1 MLKLVTLQMDR
12 FDETIEYCKRIVE
25 SPIASKEFKA
35 VSYSDTALALA
46 YKNKIKEGMSCIKEA
61 IKLLPEEPDFYAV
74 KGFLYLKLN
83 DELNAEKSFNKAEV
97 LLKKQKDKEMSC
109 LSLIGS
115 YCFDSQYYDGAIYY
129 FQTILLFQFI
139 KRGYRFAKSICYQ
152 FSFLTLQQFRYL
164 IKRRKSGLSDVAT
177 PLRYRHRSHSQLFSK
192 PNTSLV
198 FLN

>member
-1 MLKLVTLQMDR
+1 MDSGDLDAAYNYFKKFEQFTINKVNAWNMLKLVTLQMDR

-109 LSLIGS
+109 LSLLSGVRRAQSARRPTAYSTCCTIATDWVDV
-115 YCFDSQYYDGAIYY
+115 CTFVLADS
-129 FQTILLFQFI
+129 
-139 KRGYRFAKSICYQ
+139 
-152 FSFLTLQQFRYL
+152 
-164 IKRRKSGLSDVAT
+164 
-177 PLRYRHRSHSQLFSK
+177 
-192 PNTSLV
+192 
-198 FLN
+198 